1 MNLNRVGGSQMIRD
15 PIDAKIELLEAKTGF
30 LLIRILKPVFATIER
45 FLTKIGLR
53 LTNRKK

>member
-1 MNLNRVGGSQMIRD
+1 MIRD

-45 FLTKIGLR
+45 FLTKISLR